1 MHKFSLAALTVLF
14 LAVPKIS
21 YAANNPIAQENQ
33 EDTSNTSVALD
44 TINTDIETEKIR
56 TSLPDALVMRSP
68 SRIFESNKYFLE
80 VSGNKSEESLT
91 VEIYKCKEGG
101 KDCLLGSLTA
111 AKKTVETDNLAEEY
125 KKTAKKVT
133 LNNQTQGFLL
143 DVSDSQL
150 KSSKLLSKSILW
162 EQDNQIYIV
171 SVRDEEASKIIEFA
185 SLIAEGEVIKGGKQ
199 TKNYSITPE
208 KEEKPVYFS
217 STEAKDL
224 EAEYKP
230 SPLQL
235 PPTRLVS
242 FETANQLP
250 QGTFQLTAGTHQAS
264 TGSSEAPTGTG
275 YQTYYAKIDWGV
287 SDKLQLGFAVDFF
300 DDPITQN
307 INGKF
312 PELTE
317 ASFAPNFKYQLHKDD
332 KLAIGVAGSLELFR
346 LSTGPG
352 LFNNGNSRE
361 KTLSLHTIGS
371 LQVPVSYNFNQ
382 KFQLHFTPGIAVFPD
397 KVNGTDFFGS
407 FFNIGAGI
415 SWRPSDRLN
424 IFANAN
430 FPVGSGGNTFNSKD
444 SSISQK
450 VVWTLGGQYAF
461 SPRAGVEG
469 YITNAFGGTPTT
481 SLLAFIPNGDDV
493 LIGAN
498 VKYLFDFG
506 QNYASSFRK
515 RTLLPLS
522 NRDKSLLLD
531 GLTLSSASTLPPDT
545 ILLRGGLD
553 SNGARR
559 LYFSYGLANDLQL
572 ELPAEQFGGGD
583 SLTLTETGG
592 PGVKF
597 GPGAKLRF
605 LDQSQGD
612 PFSLSVKLLG
622 TRDFGRRPRVGTLFA
637 EVPVTYQTNPQTA
650 FFFNPKGAFNGQ
662 ITRVGVGLGVN
673 YALSN
678 NLQLI
683 GEFTPVFTGQRS
695 VWSTG
700 VRYFEAKSNL
710 GLDVYASNAIGQSA
724 LGGLVG
730 ESGTNVGFNVNWM
743 FHP

>member
-33 EDTSNTSVALD
+33 ENTNNQSVALD
-44 TINTDIETEKIR
+44 TNDSQVETEKIR
-56 TSLPDALVMRSP
+56 TNLPDALVMRSP
-68 SRIFESNKYFLE
+68 SRIFEGNKYFLE
-80 VSGNKSEESLT
+80 VSGNSEESLR
-91 VEIYKCKEGG
+91 VEIYRCKEGG

-111 AKKTVETDNLAEEY
+111 AKKTTEIKKQIEAY
-125 KKTAKKVT
+125 KETAKQVI

-143 DVSDSQL
+143 EVSDSQL
-150 KSSKLLSKSILW
+150 KSSSKLLSKSILW
-162 EQDNQIYIV
+162 EQDNQLYILTV
-171 SVRDEEASKIIEFA
+171 SDEEASKIIEYA
-185 SLIAEGEVIKGGKQ
+185 SLIVEGEVIKGEKE
-199 TKNYSITPE
+199 TPKNYSIEPE
-208 KEEKPVYFS
+208 REKKPVYFS

-224 EAEYKP
+224 EPEKKP

-235 PPTRLVS
+235 PPTRLVNL
-242 FETANQLP
+242 ETANQLP

-264 TGSSEAPTGTG
+264 PGSSSSPTGTG
-275 YQTYYAKIDWGV
+275 YQTYYARIDWGAT
-287 SDKLQLGFAVDFF
+287 DKLQLGFAIDFF
-300 DDPITQN
+300 DDPITRE

-317 ASFAPNFKYQLHKDD
+317 ASFAPNFKYQLHKDE
-332 KLAIGVAGSLELFR
+332 KLAIGVTGSLELFR
-346 LSTGPG
+346 LSTSPG
-352 LFNNGNSRE
+352 LFNSGRE
-361 KTLSLHTIGS
+361 KTADLYTIGS
-371 LQVPVSYNFNQ
+371 LQVPFSYKFNP
-382 KFQLHFTPGIAVFPD
+382 KIQLHLTPGVAVFPD
-397 KVNGTDFFGS
+397 KVRGTDFFGS
-407 FFNIGAGI
+407 FFNIGTGI
-415 SWRPSDRLN
+415 SWQPSDRLSL
-424 IFANAN
+424 FANAN

-444 SSISQK
+444 SSISKK
-450 VVWTLGGQYAF
+450 VLWTLGGQYAF
-461 SPRAGVEG
+461 NPRAAVEG
-469 YITNAFGGTPTT
+469 YITNSFGGAPTT
-481 SLLAFIPNGDDV
+481 SLLAFIPDGDDV
-493 LIGAN
+493 LVGAN

-515 RTLLPLS
+515 KKLLPLS

-531 GLTLSSASTLPPDT
+531 GLTLSSANTLPPDT

-553 SNGARR
+553 SNGGSR
-559 LYFSYGLANDLQL
+559 LHFSYGLANDLQL
-572 ELPAEQFGGGD
+572 ELPGEQFGGGD
-583 SLTLTETGG
+583 TLSLTETAG

-622 TRDFGRRPRVGTLFA
+622 TRDFGKRPRLGTLFA
-637 EVPVTYQTNPQTA
+637 EIPVTYQTNSQTA

-662 ITRVGVGLGVN
+662 ITRVGFGLGVN
-673 YALSN
+673 YAVSN

-710 GLDVYASNAIGQSA
+710 GLDVYASNAIGQTA

-730 ESGTNVGFNVNWM
+730 ESATNIGFNVNWM

>member
-33 EDTSNTSVALD
+33 EDTSNNSVALD
-44 TINTDIETEKIR
+44 TNNTEIETEKIR

-68 SRIFESNKYFLE
+68 SRIFEDNKYFLE
-80 VSGNKSEESLT
+80 VSDNKSEESLT

-111 AKKTVETDNLAEEY
+111 AKKTRETNNLVEEY
-125 KKTAKKVT
+125 KQTAEKVT
-133 LNNQTQGFLL
+133 LNNQAQGFLL

-185 SLIAEGEVIKGGKQ
+185 SLIAEGEVIRGVKQ
-199 TKNYSITPE
+199 APKNYSIKPE
-208 KEEKPVYFS
+208 QEEKPVYFS

-230 SPLQL
+230 SPLQF
-235 PPTRLVS
+235 PPTRLVN

-264 TGSSEAPTGTG
+264 PGSSPGAGTG

-300 DDPITQN
+300 DDVTIREV
-307 INGKF
+307 NGRF
-312 PELTE
+312 PALTE

-346 LSTGPG
+346 LSTDPG
-352 LFNNGNSRE
+352 LFNNGRE
-361 KTLSLHTIGS
+361 KTPNLYTIGS
-371 LQVPVSYNFNQ
+371 LQVPVSYNFN
-382 KFQLHFTPGIAVFPD
+382 KKIQLHLTPGIAVFPD
-397 KVNGTDFFGS
+397 KVNGADFFGS
-407 FFNIGAGI
+407 FFNIGAGV

-424 IFANAN
+424 VFANAN
-430 FPVGSGGNTFNSKD
+430 FPVGDGGNTFNSKD
-444 SSISQK
+444 NSISQK
-450 VVWTLGGQYAF
+450 VVWTLGGQYTF
-461 SPRAGVEG
+461 NPRAAVEG
-469 YITNAFGGTPTT
+469 YITNAFGATPTT
-481 SLLAFIPNGDDV
+481 SLLAFIPDGDEV
-493 LIGAN
+493 LVGAN

-515 RTLLPLS
+515 RKLLPLS
-522 NRDKSLLLD
+522 DRDKSLLLD

-559 LYFSYGLANDLQL
+559 LHFSYGLANDLQL

-583 SLTLTETGG
+583 SLTLTETAG

-605 LDQSQGD
+605 LDQAQGD

-622 TRDFGRRPRVGTLFA
+622 TRDFGRRPRLGTLFA

-650 FFFNPKGAFNGQ
+650 FFFNPKAAFNGQ